1 MLTKSMFTPN
11 RLCTQKSQ
19 KYLLLDFYQNSYSYF
34 GVLVALWESSKK
46 WKENKL
52 SIFFGKDL
60 SNFQSELL
68 KNPDCISNI
77 KSQILSSQEKHSLL
91 SLEPEYQKAAIITL
105 IEMCIFHEAVKEKV
119 SERFVTNYA
128 ERKNLFAFMQS
139 DIFTELCDY
148 SNLTKVLQGTFSEEY
163 ENAYMKRA
171 LEELD
176 QADLLN
182 FEEASK
188 KYKDALL
195 HIQDSVTEE
204 DEQSILHS
212 KKEKL
217 AMFLKKDFSKYEG
230 DITKVIDCIICHMTQ
245 DQTIRFFL
253 TLEKKNVPMLVSLC
267 KSILESERKSSF
279 IYSDYEKLKVLA
291 NICKSFILTSISLR
305 RKEVLQDEFFQASD
319 FAGMKIAYKNI
330 GDQISKTDI

>member
-1 MLTKSMFTPN
+1 
-11 RLCTQKSQ
+11 
-19 KYLLLDFYQNSYSYF
+19 
-34 GVLVALWESSKK
+34 VLVALWESSKK

-68 KNPDCISNI
+68 KNPDFISKI

-139 DIFTELCDY
+139 DIFNELCIAY
-148 SNLTKVLQGTFSEEY
+148 FTRIGGAEQTKEKSRKLCELRELLGNTFSEEY

>member
-1 MLTKSMFTPN
+1 
-11 RLCTQKSQ
+11 
-19 KYLLLDFYQNSYSYF
+19 
-34 GVLVALWESSKK
+34 
-46 WKENKL
+46 
-52 SIFFGKDL
+52 
-60 SNFQSELL
+60 
-68 KNPDCISNI
+68 
-77 KSQILSSQEKHSLL
+77 
-91 SLEPEYQKAAIITL
+91 
-105 IEMCIFHEAVKEKV
+105 
-119 SERFVTNYA
+119 
-128 ERKNLFAFMQS
+128 
-139 DIFTELCDY
+139 
-148 SNLTKVLQGTFSEEY
+148 
-163 ENAYMKRA
+163 MKRA